1 MRWNADDL
9 EQAVITDLERLR
21 VPSPDVAAW
30 FRTALAAAFS
40 DLSTQ
45 ERQQRTALAKRQSE
59 LKGMQDRLLN
69 AFLAGTIDEPTFK
82 AKSGELQYEA
92 AKVNEAMDRLGD
104 FDPARGDAALAIF
117 DWSQNAAE
125 IWRGSNNDRRREIL
139 DSVCLNRTLSD
150 VSLVTTKRKPFDI
163 LAERPL
169 FTNSRGD
176 WTPIELFATGVGAWE
191 PHVQRLLAAA

>member
-1 MRWNADDL
+1 MIA
-9 EQAVITDLERLR
+9 DLERLR

-139 DSVCLNRTLSD
+139 DSVCLNRTVSD
-150 VSLVTTKRKPFDI
+150 VSLVPQVAIDRPSQ
-163 LAERPL
+163 AEFSKLDFCRRLPASVRRAE
-169 FTNSRGD
+169 FSPVARRHG
-176 WTPIELFATGVGAWE
+176 FAGVGPVE
-191 PHVQRLLAAA
+191 GMRQSLIEVR